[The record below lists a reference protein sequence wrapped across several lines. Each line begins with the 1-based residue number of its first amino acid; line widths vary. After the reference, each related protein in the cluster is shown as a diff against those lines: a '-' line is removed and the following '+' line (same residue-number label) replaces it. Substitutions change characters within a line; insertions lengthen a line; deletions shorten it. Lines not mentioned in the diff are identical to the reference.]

1 MGFHLVHK
9 ATAATPGR
17 MVDQLAK
24 GGAVLVEFSERDAPT
39 CRLEEPV
46 LDKVLR
52 RYADRMRVLQT
63 DVESSPADAAAYS
76 IEAVPTFVLFLDGVE
91 KMRLVGY
98 QSADELTGALDAALP
113 PSG

>member
-1 MGFHLVHK
+1 MGIHLVHK
-9 ATAATPGR
+9 ATNARPGR
-17 MVDQLAK
+17 LADQVAQ

-52 RYADRMRVLQT
+52 RYADRMRVVQT
-63 DVESSPADAAAYS
+63 DVEGSPADAAAYS
-76 IEAVPTFVLFLDGVE
+76 IEAVPTFLLFVDGVE

-98 QSADELTGALDAALP
+98 QSADQLTRALDGALLR
-113 PSG
+113 